1 MLVDTPTQPLSFEAI
16 EAVAT
21 RLKALCA
28 RYPVRLCY
36 LYGSQVR
43 GTAHALSDVDVGFL
57 LDDMDQKAYRE
68 LWIDLYEAV
77 SQLCPDHEVDLVI
90 LNLAGPLLRNKV
102 IREGRLI
109 FKKDEHIR
117 VDFECRTLE
126 SYFDFRYFADIYDHA
141 LFQCIK
147 GGGWFGRSRDRR
159 HALESVT
166 GVRAAPGGDCRT
178 GPRDLSQGTV
188 LDCLG

>member
-1 MLVDTPTQPLSFEAI
+1 MLADTPTKPLSPDVI
-16 EAVAT
+16 EVVVT
-21 RLKALCA
+21 HVKALCA
-28 RYPVRLCY
+28 RYPVSLCY

-57 LDDMDQKAYRE
+57 LHDMDQKAYRE
-68 LWIDLYEAV
+68 PWFDLYDAV
-77 SQLCPDHEVDLVI
+77 SQLCPDHEIDLVI
-90 LNLAGPLLRNKV
+90 LNLVGPLLRNKV

-109 FKKDEHIR
+109 FKKDEKIR

-159 HALESVT
+159 HAVESVT
-166 GVRAAPGGDCRT
+166 GFRASSG
-178 GPRDLSQGTV
+178 
-188 LDCLG
+188 

>member
-1 MLVDTPTQPLSFEAI
+1 MLVDTPTQPLSPEAI
-16 EAVAT
+16 EVIVT
-21 RLKALCA
+21 HLQALCA
-28 RYPVRLCY
+28 HYPVRLGY

-57 LDDMDQKAYRE
+57 LDDMDPKAYRE
-68 LWIDLYEAV
+68 LWIDLYDAV
-77 SQLCPDHEVDLVI
+77 AQCCPDHDVDLVI

-109 FKKDEHIR
+109 FQKHENIR

-126 SYFDFRYFADIYDHA
+126 AYFDFRYFADIYDDA

-159 HALESVT
+159 HAVESVT
-166 GVRAAPGGDCRT
+166 GFRASSG
-178 GPRDLSQGTV
+178 
-188 LDCLG
+188 